1 MSRCSRRRPRQ
12 ARRRVG
18 SLRDQCE
25 TLLEL
30 GSEPVGHRTASDFGF
45 QTVRDMDGKRILL
58 IDDTLTTGATAQSA
72 ASALSNR
79 GATVVGI
86 LTIGRMIKPSF
97 SETVNEDWQRQRGP
111 RRPFTFDRCC
121 LE

>member
-1 MSRCSRRRPRQ
+1 
-12 ARRRVG
+12 
-18 SLRDQCE
+18 
-25 TLLEL
+25 
-30 GSEPVGHRTASDFGF
+30 
-45 QTVRDMDGKRILL
+45 MDGKRILL
-58 IDDTLTTGATAQSA
+58 IDDTLTTGAMAQSA

-111 RRPFTFDRCC
+111 VDRSR
-121 LE
+121 LIDVAWNSRDEPRNGDHA

>member
-1 MSRCSRRRPRQ
+1 
-12 ARRRVG
+12 
-18 SLRDQCE
+18 
-25 TLLEL
+25 
-30 GSEPVGHRTASDFGF
+30 
-45 QTVRDMDGKRILL
+45 MDGKRILL

-72 ASALSNR
+72 ASALSNG

-97 SETVNEDWQRQRGP
+97 RETVNKYWQRQRDP

-121 LE
+121 RNSRDEPRNGDHV

>member
-1 MSRCSRRRPRQ
+1 MN
-12 ARRRVG
+12 
-18 SLRDQCE
+18 
-25 TLLEL
+25 
-30 GSEPVGHRTASDFGF
+30 
-45 QTVRDMDGKRILL
+45 GKRILL

-72 ASALSNR
+72 ASALSNG

-97 SETVNEDWQRQRGP
+97 SETVNEYWQKQRGP